1 MIPLRCQVGLNGL
14 NFFTGAI
21 QTAFGPF
28 FTVYLTTMGWSQVD
42 IGFVLSVGTASA
54 LIFQLPAAAIVD
66 FIHLKRFAI
75 ANCLLMLGLSALM
88 LVPMPTPAGVLLAR
102 VLHAFASCLL
112 APAIASLTRSVR
124 RCLVPSPPIC
134 RRARCSSSPRF

>member
-66 FIHLKRFAI
+66 SIHLKRFAI
-75 ANCLLMLGLSALM
+75 ATACLCSA
-88 LVPMPTPAGVLLAR
+88 
-102 VLHAFASCLL
+102 
-112 APAIASLTRSVR
+112 
-124 RCLVPSPPIC
+124 
-134 RRARCSSSPRF
+134 